1 MMRIRPVR
9 MISWAGN
16 YLSCKPITSLPDS
29 LLKDWL
35 GVYGNVIDKSL
46 VDDRLDSDTEIP
58 YGAAAGAC

>member
-1 MMRIRPVR
+1 